1 MGFLGSLLDS
11 LLGGGKCPACGT
23 PGARTEGSQ
32 VRCLNPFCKNFDPN
46 LKGEQAQPPQPPQP
60 PQPGYQP
67 PASGGGAGASS
78 GGTVTIQ
85 YKNFQDQYK
94 TFTAD
99 AASLYRKKDHIM
111 ARVAPKGQLITL
123 SRKRIQNLQEVE
135 GRMPRQQVAPGQ
147 EWPTR
152 KERQV
157 MGYHQKHG
165 TTSPLYE
172 KIRAKYPKW

>member
-46 LKGEQAQPPQPPQP
+46 LQQGQPAQPPQPPQP
-60 PQPGYQP
+60 GQQP
-67 PASGGGAGASS
+67 PASGGGFGGAAGGS
-78 GGTVTIQ
+78 VTIQ

-94 TFTAD
+94 TFTAET
-99 AASLYRKKDHIM
+99 ASLRRVKNHII
-111 ARVAPKGQLITL
+111 AKVAPKGQAINL
-123 SRKRIQNLQEVE
+123 SRKRIQNLDEVE
-135 GRMPRQQVAPGQ
+135 AQMPQRVAPGQ
-147 EWPTR
+147 DWPTP

-157 MGYHQKHG
+157 MGYHKKHG

-172 KIRAKYPKW
+172 KIRAKYPNW